1 MASEVEISEVMSRA
15 GPGSEMCLPLGDAG
29 VLETDAAIVGDPLP
43 DLDRE
48 LRADAA
54 QRLHQAMERMDRY
67 LRRKESRRLGD
78 IDPTRVLARS
88 LIEHGRRLLQGALR
102 PDAAT
107 NVESTLRS
115 AYRLLGTLTSL
126 AAWSAPASQESC
138 AMNSFPV
145 ATSRDT
151 ISYAR
156 YGCPDTAV
164 QELAY
169 AAQLGLDPG
178 TSRVLLTS
186 SGMAAY
192 ALIESFLLRQVLGP
206 QDRVLLD
213 PGVYFESQQQL
224 KTLPCMNIVVAEGG
238 TRGHI
243 VEAIEAYQP
252 KVVFVDPLTNC
263 ADLNLIDMHRLL
275 EAAARWCRQ
284 ETWFVVDGTLLSGGF
299 DPFAPPRLPNV
310 RVLYYESA
318 CKYLQCGMDL
328 GPAGVVVVDPSLA
341 QQFEHL
347 RRGIGAIAAEPIIL
361 PRVSRGA
368 YLSYLRA
375 QTASAGATAREV
387 CAFGEQSGQKTLAA
401 IFPGAVNHPDHAEM
415 FGYDHLG
422 GLVAFRFL
430 EARLNRR
437 PYIETFIDGL
447 IVKARAAKLP
457 LTAGVSFGYRVPRIT
472 AAWSSYDNDQAFLR
486 LSAGI
491 DTRIAGRLGRLIAEY
506 SAEAQT

>member
-1 MASEVEISEVMSRA
+1 MTSEEDTSNAMSHLEPA
-15 GPGSEMCLPLGDAG
+15 AELCFPLGDGELLQAHTPIDEQP
-29 VLETDAAIVGDPLP
+29 LAA
-43 DLDRE
+43 LDRE

-54 QRLHQAMERMDRY
+54 RRVRQAMERMDRY
-67 LRRKESRRLGD
+67 LRREDSRRLGEL
-78 IDPTRVLARS
+78 DPTRVLAQA
-88 LIEHGRRLLQGALR
+88 LIEHGRSLLQGPLR
-102 PDAAT
+102 PDASLNA
-107 NVESTLRS
+107 ESTLRS
-115 AYRLLGTLTSL
+115 AYRLLGSLTSL

-138 AMNSFPV
+138 AMQSFPV
-145 ATSRDT
+145 ATPRDT
-151 ISYAR
+151 VTYAR

-169 AAQLGLDPG
+169 AAQLGLNPA

-192 ALIESFLLRQVLGP
+192 ALIENFLLRQVLGP

-224 KTLPCMNIVVAEGG
+224 KTLPFMNIVVAAGG
-238 TRGHI
+238 TRAHI
-243 VEAIEAYQP
+243 LEAIAAHQP
-252 KVVFVDPLTNC
+252 KVIFVDPLTNC
-263 ADLNLIDMHRLL
+263 AELNLIDMRRLL
-275 EAAARWCRQ
+275 DVAAPLCRQ
-284 ETWFVVDGTLLSGGF
+284 ETWFIVDGTLLSGGF
-299 DPFAPPRLPNV
+299 DPFAPPRPPHV

-328 GPAGVVVVDPSLA
+328 GPAGVVVVEPSLA
-341 QQFEHL
+341 QPFEQL

-375 QTASAGATAREV
+375 QTACAAATARAV
-387 CAFGEQSGQKTLAA
+387 GAFARRGGASRLAA
-401 IFPGAVNHPDHAEM
+401 IFPGAVDHPDHADS

-430 EARLNRR
+430 DARLNRR
-437 PYIETFIDGL
+437 PYIERFIDGL

-457 LTAGVSFGYRVPRIT
+457 LTAGVSFGFRVPRIT
-472 AAWSSYDNDQAFLR
+472 AAWSSYDSDRAFLR
-486 LSAGI
+486 LSAGV
-491 DTRIAGRLGRLIAEY
+491 DTRIAQRLGRLIAEH
-506 SAEAQT
+506 SAEAAL